1 MTWQFVLTGMLIG
14 VLVGMTGM
22 GGGSLMTPILVIVF
36 GFKPTLAVGTDILHG
51 AIFKTVGA
59 IRHRRLGTVHHQ
71 LSGWMFLGSAPFS
84 LLGVA
89 LATRIEHRYG
99 DSATE
104 VMGYILGG
112 ALLFGAVGLV
122 LKSFVKKTVVGDDR
136 FEMEWRDRFAAIA
149 IGIVGGF
156 IVGLTSVG
164 SGTFFGLTMLF
175 VFSLS
180 AHKVVGTDIL
190 HAAALLYVAGFGHFV
205 AGNVDMHAVG
215 WLLIGSV
222 PGVLIGSHY
231 SVRIPEAWLRL
242 ALADV
247 LAISGL
253 KLVQVPN
260 VYLAIAI
267 GVSIAAGA
275 VIVVRTQRRLRAE
288 GKEAAGARRRNLR
301 AVEFRGR
308 APVPLD
314 PARRRVAG
322 RDGGLRSRSRRGSRP
337 AEPDHGAAGSRRS
350 SRRVRLRDA
359 RRRDPVQA
367 AQADRVRLQ
376 IVDGERR
383 RRRGPSCPAVGCA
396 AGRSPT
402 PGTAA
407 TTRAASSRRVYK
419 PRVHLADQHR
429 TIDLPNE
436 MQVDTTAPRISIVS
450 LARGRSRP
458 TATGATTDPDRLQDQ
473 RARPRDPV
481 RGRARA

>member
-1 MTWQFVLTGMLIG
+1 MTWQFVLTGLLIG

-288 GKEAAGARRRNLR
+288 GKKLLVPAG
-301 AVEFRGR
+301 EIS
-308 APVPLD
+308 AP
-314 PARRRVAG
+314 
-322 RDGGLRSRSRRGSRP
+322 
-337 AEPDHGAAGSRRS
+337 
-350 SRRVRLRDA
+350 
-359 RRRDPVQA
+359 
-367 AQADRVRLQ
+367 
-376 IVDGERR
+376 
-383 RRRGPSCPAVGCA
+383 
-396 AGRSPT
+396 
-402 PGTAA
+402 
-407 TTRAASSRRVYK
+407 
-419 PRVHLADQHR
+419 
-429 TIDLPNE
+429 
-436 MQVDTTAPRISIVS
+436 
-450 LARGRSRP
+450 
-458 TATGATTDPDRLQDQ
+458 
-473 RARPRDPV
+473 
-481 RGRARA
+481 